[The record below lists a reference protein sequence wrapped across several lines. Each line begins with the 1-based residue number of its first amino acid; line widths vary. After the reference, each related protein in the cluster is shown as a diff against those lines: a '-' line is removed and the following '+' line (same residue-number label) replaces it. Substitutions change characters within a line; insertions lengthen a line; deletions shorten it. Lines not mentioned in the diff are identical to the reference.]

1 MLPETLYLELTVG
14 QLSAQ
19 ETTIF
24 DCPCI
29 GDDLAAKGKGG
40 NYLWTLDKLKHIVD
54 QCSNPPAFRGEK
66 TPITELLEHDLAK
79 TSPQTGP
86 ENCCPT

>member
-1 MLPETLYLELTVG
+1 MTRRALLEDPRLPAPILLPETLYLELTVG

-29 GDDLAAKGKGG
+29 GDDLAAKGKTEVIFGPST
-40 NYLWTLDKLKHIVD
+40 NSSMSWTNALI
-54 QCSNPPAFRGEK
+54 
-66 TPITELLEHDLAK
+66 LLPSEA
-79 TSPQTGP
+79 
-86 ENCCPT
+86 